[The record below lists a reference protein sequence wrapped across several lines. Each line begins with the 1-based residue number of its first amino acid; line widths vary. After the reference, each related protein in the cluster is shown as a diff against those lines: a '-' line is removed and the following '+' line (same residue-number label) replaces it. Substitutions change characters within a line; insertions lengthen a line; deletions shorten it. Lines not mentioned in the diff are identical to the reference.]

1 MLYIEHFKQKSTP
14 YGDFYKVLYKY
25 LICTLFFLHI
35 FFAIIAQHLRR
46 GTWAST

>member
-46 GTWAST
+46 GT